1 MLKKLNSMGN
11 KQEYFIIFNRYDD
24 CIGAKNKSAK
34 YINRCVSSWF
44 HIRKSSSWNN
54 NNEKQKFISVCSQ
67 KMDIFW

>member
-44 HIRKSSSWNN
+44 HIRKSSS
-54 NNEKQKFISVCSQ
+54 
-67 KMDIFW
+67 